1 MIDNFAIA
9 FFTVCIIYTAYR
21 AIKLE
26 RISKETSVNADKS
39 LEAQQPESV
48 LDDAYPRNPR

>member
-9 FFTVCIIYTAYR
+9 FFTICIIYTAYR

-26 RISKETSVNADKS
+26 RISKEASVNADKP
-39 LEAQQPESV
+39 LEVQQPQPS
-48 LDDAYPRNPR
+48 LDDGFPRSPR